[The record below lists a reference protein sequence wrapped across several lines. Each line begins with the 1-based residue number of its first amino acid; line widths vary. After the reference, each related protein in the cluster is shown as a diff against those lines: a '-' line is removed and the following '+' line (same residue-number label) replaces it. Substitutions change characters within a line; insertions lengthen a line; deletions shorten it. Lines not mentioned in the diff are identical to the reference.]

1 MCVLINSENY
11 ADFRVTLRILYE
23 ELLYLKKPIKI
34 IFLHFSSKACLF
46 ITTKQYGPLGLH
58 IALYIYIIY
67 ALLSSTSVRFTSTKS
82 VFRR

>member
-23 ELLYLKKPIKI
+23 ELLCLKKSIRI

-46 ITTKQYGPLGLH
+46 ITTKQYGPLGLN